1 MLPPSL
7 GAWKTNG
14 HKCQHDGKSKCDP
27 CHQPIVGGRCIKPAQ
42 QIEQHWWRR
51 SAQRKKVSTHLK
63 TLDQT
68 IVDPSCLPRC
78 RSEIAQGRK
87 IEVKNG
93 SVDLPDE
100 VPVMPLP
107 GAVLFPHA
115 LLPLYIFE
123 NRYRDMLEHALQRDR
138 MFSVTLIK
146 PSCPEWHAPEDF
158 FHFATVGLI
167 RACVGRGDGTSNL
180 VLQGLHRVRF
190 SSFQQETPFPIARI
204 DIIQSRNDT
213 ATVET
218 EALGEKV
225 LELYRKL
232 KRAERRLPPKVD
244 RYLAQLGDLE
254 MLADLIAS
262 TFVEDPLRRQ
272 NMLEESSLN
281 QRLRLLITYLQDEIG
296 STAI

>member
-1 MLPPSL
+1 MARLDRTVAFRAAAL
-7 GAWKTNG
+7 KLFEGR
-14 HKCQHDGKSKCDP
+14 KSK
-27 CHQPIVGGRCIKPAQ
+27 
-42 QIEQHWWRR
+42 
-51 SAQRKKVSTHLK
+51 
-63 TLDQT
+63 
-68 IVDPSCLPRC
+68 
-78 RSEIAQGRK
+78 
-87 IEVKNG
+87 VKNG

-123 NRYRDMLEHALQRDR
+123 DRYRDMLEHALQHDR

-167 RACVGRGDGTSNL
+167 RACVGRGDGASNL

-190 SSFQQETPFPIARI
+190 SDFRQETPFPIAKI
-204 DIIQSRNDT
+204 DIIESRNDT

-225 LELYRKL
+225 LELYQKL
-232 KRAERRLPPKVD
+232 KRAPASAKSRSLSCPARRSRNARRFSCFNFRGGPSP
-244 RYLAQLGDLE
+244 
-254 MLADLIAS
+254 AS
-262 TFVEDPLRRQ
+262 THAGRIVVKRAIAVAHHLLAGRNREYR
-272 NMLEESSLN
+272 LEFAG
-281 QRLRLLITYLQDEIG
+281 QDL
-296 STAI
+296 SDD